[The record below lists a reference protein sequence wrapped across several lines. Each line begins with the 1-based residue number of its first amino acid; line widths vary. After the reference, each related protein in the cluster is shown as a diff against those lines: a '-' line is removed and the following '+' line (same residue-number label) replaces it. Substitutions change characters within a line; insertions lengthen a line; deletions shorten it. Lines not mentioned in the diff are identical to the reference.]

1 MRRLILLS
9 IVWSATAAAQSTPIA
24 TFPFRV
30 ESGLAFVDA
39 TVNGVPVSIT
49 MDTGAPGII
58 LDASLIPSARI
69 NIVQPTKSDGIGIGR
84 IDSLRAGSLLLKNQ
98 QVWLRSFAPVND
110 SASGRPPV
118 VGVIGTAFFRQF
130 VTEIDFA
137 DHVVRLYDPATFSYT
152 GPGVAVPV
160 TFKLDLPQVDAV
172 ISSGGG
178 RKLTA
183 RLIVDLGS
191 SSSQIALT
199 TAYARSAN
207 LAQSSD
213 RYIEI
218 AGVTSLYGSS
228 VGRLQRVDSVKLGDL
243 EIVGP
248 IVNISDAL
256 GAAIPASIADG
267 TVGMPVLRRTTM
279 ILDYPH
285 SRIIFEKNSEYSV
298 PYEFANV
305 SGLQLERAG
314 SAVRVRNVIA
324 GSPAAE
330 SGIVIGDELISVDD
344 QPVPTAGSVN
354 LALLREA
361 GTTHSIAL
369 RRSGKTMR
377 VSIALRRLI

>member
-1 MRRLILLS
+1 MRRLTLLS
-9 IVWSATAAAQSTPIA
+9 IVWSVTAAAQSTPIA
-24 TFPFRV
+24 TFPFHI

-39 TVNGVPVSIT
+39 TVNGVAVSIA

-69 NIVQPTKSDGIGIGR
+69 NVVQPIKSDGIGIGQ

-98 QVWLRSFAPVND
+98 QVWLRSFAAVND

-130 VTEIDFA
+130 VTRIDFA
-137 DHVVRLYDPATFSYT
+137 DHVVTLYDPATFTYN
-152 GPGVAVPV
+152 GPGISVPV

-172 ISSGGG
+172 VSLAGA

-183 RLIVDLGS
+183 RLIIDLGS

-199 TAYARSAN
+199 TAYARSSG
-207 LAQSSD
+207 LTRSSD

-218 AGVTSLYGSS
+218 AGVTSLYGNS
-228 VGRLQRVDSVKLGDL
+228 VGRLQRVDSVKLGGL

-248 IVNISDAL
+248 IANISDAL

-279 ILDYPH
+279 ILDYRR
-285 SRIIFEKNSEYSV
+285 SRIIFEKNSEYSA
-298 PYEFANV
+298 PYEFTNV

-314 SAVRVRNVIA
+314 SVVRVRNVIA
-324 GSPAAE
+324 GSPAAD
-330 SGIVIGDELISVDD
+330 SGILIGDELISVDD
-344 QPVPTAGSVN
+344 QPVPTTGSLN
-354 LALLREA
+354 LPALRDP
-361 GTTHSIAL
+361 GTTHDISI
-369 RRSGKTMR
+369 RRGDKTLR